1 MDYLIEKHPAF
12 VIAGTS
18 KKMKKDNADIGIKEF
33 WREITNNDALNKIHE
48 VKTRDSIF
56 TGRIVA
62 ICQEHN
68 LEEDEIIYTIGTEY
82 DKNQSVYALELIS
95 IPEHKWIKF
104 KFVGN
109 IEDNLD
115 ISKEEVFGFL
125 NNLKEKHDSKLY
137 LEVYAD
143 DNKEE
148 DDYKF
153 EIWVPIIE

>member
-33 WREITNNDALNKIHE
+33 WREITNNDALNRIRGRF
-48 VKTRDSIF
+48 VISDF
-56 TGRIVA
+56 T
-62 ICQEHN
+62 
-68 LEEDEIIYTIGTEY
+68 EEDEIIYTIGTEY

-115 ISKEEVFGFL
+115 ISKEKVFDFL